1 MWGQAKKSY
10 LQLLNL
16 QLGIPRPK
24 QGISKQGIPKQGI
37 SAIFMVSCQLV
48 EGLWRNSCCF
58 ETFVALL
65 FFPT

>member
-16 QLGIPRPK
+16 QLTSFCWSAEQGIPRPK
-24 QGISKQGIPKQGI
+24 QGISKQGISKQGI

-48 EGLWRNSCCF
+48 EGL
-58 ETFVALL
+58 
-65 FFPT
+65 